1 MTDEVT
7 AVPSE
12 TPELVESANTVDAT
26 GQNGEAPKTFTQ
38 ADIDRILTERLA
50 QAQRTAEARAKKA
63 QAEAEQKA
71 LAEQGKWEEIAKKAQ
86 AELAEAQ
93 RQAAEA
99 QNAIMRRDVAAKHN
113 LPAALV
119 DRLRGET
126 MEELEDDAK
135 ALLAALPKP
144 SAPNING
151 AAGNGRT
158 PATAAMSDDDIRE
171 LAAVL
176 NVNPKYLRP

>member
-1 MTDEVT
+1 MADEI
-7 AVPSE
+7 AVD
-12 TPELVESANTVDAT
+12 ELTQQEPNTVDAT
-26 GQNGEAPKTFTQ
+26 GTNGGEPERKFTQ
-38 ADIDRILTERLA
+38 EDLDKFVADRLVQERRQAEIKTKKATDAA
-50 QAQRTAEARAKKA
+50 QAQ
-63 QAEAEQKA
+63 A
-71 LAEQGKWEEIAKKAQ
+71 LAEQGKYEELYKATQ
-86 AELAEAQ
+86 AQLADAQ
-93 RQAAEA
+93 RAAADA
-99 QNAIMRRDVAAKHN
+99 QHAIMRRDVAAKVN
-113 LPAALV
+113 LPAPLI

-126 MEELEDDAK
+126 FEELEDDAK

-158 PATAAMSDDDIRE
+158 PGTAAMSEEDIKE